1 MIQPDA
7 DTASNRAI
15 TGIPGLDAI
24 LGGGLPAGHMYLVEG
39 ESGAGKTTLGLQ
51 HLFGQN
57 QVEDMNAFE
66 APAMRLGSR
75 V

>member
-7 DTASNRAI
+7 DTTSDRAI

-51 HLFGQN
+51 EMTRGSSGDI
-57 QVEDMNAFE
+57 QVEA
-66 APAMRLGSR
+66 LTHG
-75 V
+75 